1 MAGAAAGGAPV
12 VREASDA
19 DLAAIQEIYAHH
31 VRHGLGSFEETPPGL
46 AELRGRRQAVRAAG
60 LPYLAA
66 ALGERI
72 AGFAYAAPYR
82 QRTAYRHTVE
92 DSVYVAPEF
101 QGRGVGG
108 ALLARLVELCAERGL
123 REMIAVIGDS
133 GNRSSI
139 RLHERHGFRRA
150 GVLEKVGFKHGR
162 WLDTVLMQRSL
173 SPGEGPPSGR

>member
-1 MAGAAAGGAPV
+1 MAGGAAGGAPV
-12 VREASDA
+12 VREAAEA
-19 DLAAIQEIYAHH
+19 DLAAIEEIYAYH

-46 AELRGRRQAVRAAG
+46 GELRARRQAVGAAG

-66 ALGERI
+66 ELGVRL

-82 QRTAYRHTVE
+82 HRPAYRHTVE

-101 QGRGVGG
+101 QGQGVGG
-108 ALLARLVELCAERGL
+108 ALLGRLVELCAERGM
-123 REMIAVIGDS
+123 REMVAVIGDS
-133 GNRSSI
+133 GNLPSI
-139 RLHERHGFRRA
+139 GLHERYGFRRA
-150 GVLEKVGFKHGR
+150 GVLENVGFKHGR

>member
-1 MAGAAAGGAPV
+1 MADGAAPGAPGAPT
-12 VREASDA
+12 VREASGS
-19 DLAAIQEIYAHH
+19 DLPAIQEIYAHH

-46 AELRGRRQAVRAAG
+46 AELQTRRQAVRAAG

-66 ALGERI
+66 GLGKRL

-82 QRTAYRHTVE
+82 QRPAYRHTVE

-101 QGRGVGG
+101 QGQGVGG
-108 ALLARLVELCAERGL
+108 ALLGRLIALCAERGM
-123 REMIAVIGDS
+123 REMVAVIGDS
-133 GNRSSI
+133 GNLSSI

-150 GVLEKVGFKHGR
+150 GVLVNVGFKHGR

-173 SPGEGPPSGR
+173 